1 MKTGFQMPPHATIL
15 ENLAAAAL
23 RNAQR
28 LGKGKMLV
36 SQEGLEARHAQCNVC
51 PKREGSRC
59 SLCHCFVGE
68 LSLKLRLAAEQCPD
82 MPPRWL
88 AEPLQAP

>member
-15 ENLAAAAL
+15 QNLAAAAL

-28 LGKGKMLV
+28 LGNSKLLV
-36 SQEGLEARHAQCNVC
+36 SHEVRDARLALCNVC
-51 PKREGSRC
+51 PKKEGSRC

-82 MPPRWL
+82 VPPRWL